1 MTKWWMVRA
10 GDNNELIPL
19 WLRQQI
25 VSIGWPDLGNPKIY
39 STKEQLLSNAD
50 LVYSEEKPQTR

>member
-1 MTKWWMVRA
+1 MVRA